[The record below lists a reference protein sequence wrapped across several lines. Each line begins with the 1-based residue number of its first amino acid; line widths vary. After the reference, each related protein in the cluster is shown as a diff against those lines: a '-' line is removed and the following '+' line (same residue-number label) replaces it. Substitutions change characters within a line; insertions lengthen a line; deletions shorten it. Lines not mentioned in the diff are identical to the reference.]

1 MPRCIGVPDHMNKH
15 RILFAL
21 KGLIILL
28 LLICISMLII
38 LRWKSDL
45 IVKKVL
51 DAVQHELVDSL
62 QYTTADMNWLS
73 HFPLMSIQIYDLSV
87 GSGES
92 RFIQHSDVD
101 LVIGLLPLLKNEIVI
116 NQLVVR
122 HGVLSITQHN
132 GKWSYD
138 IKKKKEHTDEGAEAF
153 NTRVRQLLLEDV
165 QLQYDDGE
173 KTQLHTYIEKGL
185 FKGSFAEGKLESDIH
200 LESSIAL
207 LSLSNKSIPA
217 PLISTIDG
225 RYVYDLNSGQQF
237 FENITINHE
246 AIQLTIDGNIQS
258 DALDISFQWKKGIPE
273 LMQQWMPE
281 QIAKQIEAYSIKGI
295 TAGEGTIAGPINATS
310 QWKTDVSIDLENG
323 SAVLPGTGEKLSG
336 LELELT
342 YADGANGRNLPQG
355 LHATLRKK
363 GTFTTRVDMDNMK
376 SKAIDFYLDGT
387 LSASLLNAVNAPGVS
402 FKTGTFQID
411 DLQLRQIQ
419 NTDQFINTLF
429 SQEVKQIGVRDL
441 HVVFQ
446 DNDIRVHHG
455 TLRLADKE
463 MRFSVDQFLWN
474 KVNTSELEFSMTETG
489 KKFEFVFSGNLCD
502 GTVATKGSVSGLD
515 KNPTVNALW
524 TFSKIEIRELL
535 ASFSNFDQ
543 TFITDKNLSGK
554 TNLWAETVIPFD
566 KKWNLLSKQVHIKSA
581 IEIQDGRL
589 RDMQT
594 LEDFGKFVHLED
606 LQDIRF
612 SQLRN
617 YMLIE
622 KGKVFLPVMF
632 IQSSALNLSI
642 SGEHGFDDKIIYFL
656 KVNAGQV
663 AANKLKKNNDR
674 QAIVKAQ
681 KSGWI
686 NMYFALSGT
695 TQNVQYQQYKKAVI
709 AGFEQSAKIK
719 ESLRDELV
727 NTFGYDVYWLE
738 PNEWED
744 IPEYE

>member
-1 MPRCIGVPDHMNKH
+1 MNKQ

-21 KGLIILL
+21 KGLIIIL

-62 QYTTADMNWLS
+62 LYTTADMNWFS

-87 GSGES
+87 GTGES
-92 RFIQHSDVD
+92 RFIQNSDVD

-122 HGVLSITQHN
+122 EGVLSITNHN

-138 IKKKKEHTDEGAEAF
+138 IKKKKENTDGDAESF
-153 NTRVRQLLLEDV
+153 NTRIRQLLLEDV

-173 KTQLHTYIEKGL
+173 KTKLHTDIHKGVI
-185 FKGSFAEGKLESDIH
+185 KGSISDGQLESEIH
-200 LESSIAL
+200 LESSIQL
-207 LSLSNKSIPA
+207 LSLDNTSIPV
-217 PLISTIDG
+217 PLVSTFDG
-225 RYVYDLNSGQQF
+225 RYAYNFNTGDQV
-237 FENITINHE
+237 FESISFDHE
-246 AIQLTIDGNIQS
+246 AIRLNFDGRIQS
-258 DALDISFQWKKGIPE
+258 DTMDFSFQWEKGIPE
-273 LMQQWMPE
+273 LMQPWMPE
-281 QIAKQIEAYSIKGI
+281 QIAKQIESYTINGISKGDGHI
-295 TAGEGTIAGPINATS
+295 SGPVKSSS
-310 QWKTDVSIDLENG
+310 QWKMEASINLERG
-323 SAVLPGTGEKLSG
+323 SADLPGMDEKLTDFN
-336 LELELT
+336 LELT
-342 YADGANGRNLPQG
+342 YADGTNERNLKSG
-355 LHATLRKK
+355 LHATLKKK
-363 GTFTTRVDMDNMK
+363 GAFTARVDMHNVK
-376 SKAIDFYLDGT
+376 SKEVDLYLDGT
-387 LSASLLNAVNAPGVS
+387 LSASLLNAASVPGLS
-402 FKTGTFQID
+402 FKNGTLQVAN
-411 DLQLRQIQ
+411 LQLRQIKSS
-419 NTDQFINTLF
+419 DQLVKTLF
-429 SQEVKQIGVRDL
+429 RQEVKQISMHDL
-441 HVVFQ
+441 HVVFEE
-446 DNDIRVHHG
+446 NDIRIKHG
-455 TLRLADKE
+455 IVSLADKD
-463 MRFSVDQFLWN
+463 MRLTVDQLVWN
-474 KVNTSELEFSMTETG
+474 KVNASEVEVSLTDKEQQIEFT
-489 KKFEFVFSGNLCD
+489 FSGNLCE
-502 GTVATKGSVSGLD
+502 GSVASKGSISGLN
-515 KNPTVNALW
+515 KNPVIHTSW
-524 TFSKIEIRELL
+524 TFSKIEISKLL
-535 ASFSNFDQ
+535 SSFSNFDQ

-554 TNLWAETVIPFD
+554 TNLWAESVLPFD
-566 KKWNLLSKQVHIKSA
+566 KKWNLLPKQVQIKSA

-594 LEDFGKFVHLED
+594 LEDFGKLVHLED

-642 SGEHGFDDKIIYFL
+642 SGEHGFDDKIIYYI

-674 QAIVKAQ
+674 QTIVKAR

-695 TQNVQYQQYKKAVI
+695 TQNVQYQQYKNAVI
-709 AGFEQSAKIK
+709 AGFEQSVKIK
-719 ESLRDELV
+719 ESLRDDLV